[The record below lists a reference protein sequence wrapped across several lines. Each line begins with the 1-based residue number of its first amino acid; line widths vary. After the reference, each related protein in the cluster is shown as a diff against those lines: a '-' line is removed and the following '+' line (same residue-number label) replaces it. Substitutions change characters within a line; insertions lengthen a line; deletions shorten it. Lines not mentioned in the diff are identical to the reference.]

1 MILYTK
7 PSCPLCMV
15 VKTKFRQFGIEFTE
29 CQDENKME
37 ELKIDRLP
45 VLETDGKLLE
55 FNDIIKALKEGAI

>member
-1 MILYTK
+1 
-7 PSCPLCMV
+7 MV

-45 VLETDGKLLE
+45 VLEMDGKLLE
-55 FNDIIKALKEGAI
+55 FNDIIKGLKEGTI